1 MRPLLFSAAL
11 ALAPA
16 LLPATPALAGG
27 LETAPVQAAGA
38 DAFYVSDG
46 VVEAVRQSVLGA
58 QVAGRITDLR
68 VKAGDPVK
76 PGQVL
81 ARIDERAAAQQVA
94 ASEAQVRAAQ
104 AQLEAAQ
111 REYARSERLYSKK
124 YISQAAMDQAE
135 AQFKATQAQ
144 VRSLVAQAGLAST
157 QTSFH
162 VIQAPYAGVIA
173 EVSVELGDMA
183 TPGKPLLR
191 MYDPSALRVVAD
203 IPESAARTLTPGKTA
218 RIELPAAPE
227 ALHSID
233 AASITVLPTADPNS
247 HTVQVRLA
255 LAPRISGLTPGL
267 FARVHLPVV
276 PSAEGRLTIPAQAV
290 ITRTELNAV
299 YVVDSAGNAQLR
311 QVRLGRAAGGRV
323 EVLAGL
329 AAGERVALDPVA
341 AARIRP

>member
-1 MRPLLFSAAL
+1 MRPLLFAAL
-11 ALAPA
+11 ALLPVM
-16 LLPATPALAGG
+16 LPAVPALAGG

-38 DAFYVSDG
+38 EDFYVSDG

-76 PGQVL
+76 AGQVL

-104 AQLEAAQ
+104 AQLDAAQ
-111 REYARSERLYSKK
+111 REYARSQRLYSKK

-135 AQFKATQAQ
+135 ARFKATEAQ
-144 VRSLVAQAGLAST
+144 VRSLVAQAGLATT

-183 TPGKPLLR
+183 TPGKPLVR
-191 MYDPSALRVVAD
+191 MYDPTALRVVAD
-203 IPESAARTLTPGKTA
+203 IPETAARALSQGKSTK
-218 RIELPAAPE
+218 IELPAAPE
-227 ALHSID
+227 ALHSLE
-233 AASITVLPTADPNS
+233 AASLTVLPTADPNS
-247 HTVQVRLA
+247 HTVQLRLA
-255 LAPRISGLTPGL
+255 LAPRTSGLTPGL
-267 FARVHLPVV
+267 FARVYLPVV
-276 PSAEGRLTIPAQAV
+276 PGTAARLTIPAKAV

-299 YVVDSAGNAQLR
+299 YVVDSSGNPQLR
-311 QVRLGRAAGGRV
+311 QVRLGRAVGGRV

-329 AAGERVALDPVA
+329 SAGERVALDPLA